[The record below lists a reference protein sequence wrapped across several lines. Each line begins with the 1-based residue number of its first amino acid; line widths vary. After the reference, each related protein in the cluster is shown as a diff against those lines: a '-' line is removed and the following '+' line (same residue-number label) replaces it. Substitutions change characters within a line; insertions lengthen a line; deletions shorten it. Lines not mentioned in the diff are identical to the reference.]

1 MKQILTVFLALVP
14 LSFVFGADSSGG
26 SAGVSP
32 YAYEIGKLFNLPL
45 TNAILTTWVV
55 SIIFILTVRFA
66 VGKPSLIPNKAQLVV
81 ETLID
86 GLKGLLEPIL
96 GKRLSASFSAASR
109 LFRLHSDPQLEWLVA
124 WNRRI
129 WLLRCG
135 WTPELLVASSQLRS
149 QCRFRLGADCHDCV
163 GLFDDQGFGY

>member
-1 MKQILTVFLALVP
+1 MKQILTVFLALIP

-55 SIIFILTVRFA
+55 SIIFILTVA
-66 VGKPSLIPNKAQLVV
+66 LSGQAELIPNKAQLVV

-96 GKRLSASFSAASR
+96 GKRLSASPLLGFFVFILIHNWSGLLPGIGVFGFYDADGR
-109 LFRLHSDPQLEWLVA
+109 LNYWL
-124 WNRRI
+124 R
-129 WLLRCG
+129 
-135 WTPELLVASSQLRS
+135 PASSDLMP
-149 QCRFRLGADCHDCV
+149 L
-163 GLFDDQGFGY
+163 